1 MPSNL
6 DAIVE
11 GIAAQLRTIPALGDR
26 VITYEPD
33 QAGPLPMVYLD
44 VESWE
49 YPPKTMGE
57 LTVGYDIVGY
67 LVLAPI
73 TGKASAAATLA
84 RQLIPLVI
92 DVLGHDLD
100 AHGALPDGQVL
111 LTEGARGRLVVGRTE
126 YYARRLVF
134 RATEFFPYDAAL

>member
-11 GIAAQLRTIPALGDR
+11 GIAAQLRTITQLAN

-33 QAGPLPMVYLD
+33 QAGPLPMVFLD
-44 VESWE
+44 MESWD
-49 YPPKTMGE
+49 YPPKAMGE
-57 LTVGYDIVGY
+57 LTVGWDIVGY

-100 AHGALPDGQVL
+100 AHEALADGQVL
-111 LTEGARGRLVVGRTE
+111 LTEGARGHRLIGGTW